1 MALSAVDGDW
11 RQKCFSCDEARMNS
25 KGIHTAR
32 LVAVALLALSST
44 SRLFAVDGI
53 PRWEQVLNEVLERAE
68 QERRSM
74 EAPSGRST
82 APDRVAPAASS
93 GTQSLR
99 PIVGNFVRHF
109 QGPGAQNY
117 QASMSRL
124 RAYRPMIQ
132 RVLHEEG
139 LPPELVW
146 IGLVE
151 SGYDPMARSPK
162 NAVGI
167 WQLIPETAATFGLNV
182 TQRDERMDPEK
193 STRAAARYLKFL
205 YGRFED
211 WTLAL
216 AAYNAGER
224 RVQNA
229 IERAGNRSF
238 WRLSAA
244 GLLPRETQA
253 YVPAVLAA
261 QFLGEG
267 TIENTP
273 SDNNDSPKRAAKIL
287 VAPFSLSP

>member
-1 MALSAVDGDW
+1 M
-11 RQKCFSCDEARMNS
+11 
-25 KGIHTAR
+25 GILMAR
-32 LVAVALLALSST
+32 LAAVALLALAAT
-44 SRLFAVDGI
+44 TRLFAVDGI

-68 QERRSM
+68 QERRTM
-74 EAPSGRST
+74 EASSLRST
-82 APDRVAPAASS
+82 APDRVVPAASS
-93 GTQSLR
+93 GAQSLR
-99 PIVGNFVRHF
+99 PIVDNFVRYF
-109 QGPGAQNY
+109 QGPGSKHY
-117 QASMSRL
+117 RASVGRL
-124 RAYRPMIQ
+124 QAYRPMIQ
-132 RVLHEEG
+132 RVFREEG

-151 SGYDPMARSPK
+151 SGYDPTARSPK
-162 NAVGI
+162 NALGI

-182 TQRDERMDPEK
+182 TQRDERMDPVK

-224 RVQNA
+224 RVQIA
-229 IERAGNRSF
+229 IERARNRSF
-238 WRLSAA
+238 WRLSEA

-267 TIENTP
+267 TMENTP
-273 SDNNDSPKRAAKIL
+273 SEDNDSSRRAAKIL
-287 VAPFSLSP
+287 RAPFSLSP

>member
-1 MALSAVDGDW
+1 MP
-11 RQKCFSCDEARMNS
+11 
-25 KGIHTAR
+25 R
-32 LVAVALLALSST
+32 LAAVALLVLSST
-44 SRLFAVDGI
+44 TRLFAVDGI
-53 PRWEQVLNEVLERAE
+53 PRWEQVLNEILERAE

-74 EAPSGRST
+74 EAPSRPLT
-82 APDRVAPAASS
+82 APDGVVPVASS

-99 PIVGNFVRHF
+99 PIVDNFVRYF
-109 QGPGAQNY
+109 QGPGSKHY
-117 QASMSRL
+117 RASVSRL

-132 RVLHEEG
+132 RVLREEG

-151 SGYDPMARSPK
+151 SGYNPTARSPK
-162 NAVGI
+162 NALGI
-167 WQLIPETAATFGLNV
+167 WQLIPETAAMFGLNV
-182 TQRDERMDPEK
+182 TERDERMDPEK
-193 STRAAARYLKFL
+193 STRAAARFLKFL
-205 YGRFED
+205 YGRFGD

-261 QFLGEG
+261 QFLGER
-267 TIENTP
+267 TVENTP
-273 SDNNDSPKRAAKIL
+273 TENNDSPRRAAKIL
-287 VAPFSLSP
+287 IAPFSLSR

>member
-1 MALSAVDGDW
+1 MVIGGRSA
-11 RQKCFSCDEARMNS
+11 FSCDEVRMNL

-32 LVAVALLALSST
+32 LVAMALLALSST
-44 SRLFAVDGI
+44 ARLFAVDGI

-74 EAPSGRST
+74 EAPSRRST

-99 PIVGNFVRHF
+99 PIVGNFVRYF
-109 QGPGAQNY
+109 QGPGAQSY
-117 QASMSRL
+117 RASMSRL

-151 SGYDPMARSPK
+151 SGYDPTARSPK
-162 NAVGI
+162 NALGI

-182 TQRDERMDPEK
+182 TERDERIDPEK
-193 STRAAARYLKFL
+193 STRAAARFLKFL
-205 YGRFED
+205 YGRFGD

-238 WRLSAA
+238 WRLSEA

-261 QFLGEG
+261 KFLGEG

-273 SDNNDSPKRAAKIL
+273 SDNNGSNKRAARIL
-287 VAPFSLSP
+287 IAPFSLSP

>member
-1 MALSAVDGDW
+1 MNHDW
-11 RQKCFSCDEARMNS
+11 RQNCSCCDCLRMNPN
-25 KGIHTAR
+25 GILTGR
-32 LVAVALLALSST
+32 LATVALLALSST
-44 SRLFAVDGI
+44 TRLFAVDGI
-53 PRWEQVLNEVLERAE
+53 PRWEQVLNEILERAQ
-68 QERRSM
+68 QERRIM
-74 EAPSGRST
+74 EASSRPLT
-82 APDRVAPAASS
+82 APDRAVSAASS

-99 PIVGNFVRHF
+99 PIVDNFVRYF
-109 QGPGAQNY
+109 RGPGSKTY
-117 QASMSRL
+117 RASVSRL
-124 RAYRPMIQ
+124 QAYRPMIQ

-151 SGYDPMARSPK
+151 SGYNPAARSPK
-162 NAVGI
+162 NALGI

-182 TQRDERMDPEK
+182 TERDERMDPEK

-205 YGRFED
+205 YGRFGD

-216 AAYNAGER
+216 AAYNAGEG

-238 WRLSAA
+238 WRLSTA

-273 SDNNDSPKRAAKIL
+273 GDNNDSPIRTARIL
-287 VAPFSLSP
+287 IAPFSLSR